1 MSLTVYGF
9 KDYPNLLAVTKTDAP
24 LEECVFFLDFT
35 RPISKRRWLGFGKY
49 GILNNWIGPL
59 VGLGAPVV
67 HAGEVTGGYI
77 ISVHITD
84 PYFFD
89 VIKWWKQYGGSRA
102 KATGDPVGGLQ
113 IIADFYR
120 HFPADS
126 QTV

>member
-1 MSLTVYGF
+1 M
-9 KDYPNLLAVTKTDAP
+9 
-24 LEECVFFLDFT
+24 DFT
-35 RPISKRRWLGFGKY
+35 RPISKFRWLGFGKY
-49 GILNNWIGPL
+49 RILNNWIGPV
-59 VGLGAPVV
+59 VGLGAPVL
-67 HAGEVTGGYI
+67 HEGEVTGGYI

-84 PYFFD
+84 PFFSD